1 MADDQPTCG
10 KGLAAN
16 AILPERLAALMNAM
30 ATMLENHT
38 RALDP
43 SETNGRLERDAY
55 ERLAGDQRAL
65 ASGLEA
71 FARSPA
77 TNVLPAG
84 RGSMTANA
92 VTIPTIT
99 TACLRA
105 LRIRPEAHSAAN
117 HLMDSLRIR
126 RSYYRSRALVRPSLN
141 EPAIPLSV
149 PPFSASC

>member
-43 SETNGRLERDAY
+43 SEANGRLERDAY
-55 ERLAGDQRAL
+55 ERLVRDQRAL

-71 FARSPA
+71 VARAMESYRDLPMAKHDMSP
-77 TNVLPAG
+77 
-84 RGSMTANA
+84 
-92 VTIPTIT
+92 
-99 TACLRA
+99 LRD
-105 LRIRPEAHSAAN
+105 RT
-117 HLMDSLRIR
+117 
-126 RSYYRSRALVRPSLN
+126 SRAV
-141 EPAIPLSV
+141 LSV
-149 PPFSASC
+149 FIAAERDLIALLQKQAAEYEGMLGPMAD

>member
-43 SETNGRLERDAY
+43 TETSGRLERDAY
-55 ERLAGDQRAL
+55 ERLVRDQRAL

-71 FARSPA
+71 CARA
-77 TNVLPAG
+77 MEGNRDLPMA
-84 RGSMTANA
+84 RHNM
-92 VTIPTIT
+92 
-99 TACLRA
+99 A
-105 LRIRPEAHSAAN
+105 LLNDQA
-117 HLMDSLRIR
+117 
-126 RSYYRSRALVRPSLN
+126 SRAVLAAFIEAERDLITLLQKQAESYAVMLAQMT
-141 EPAIPLSV
+141 E
-149 PPFSASC
+149 